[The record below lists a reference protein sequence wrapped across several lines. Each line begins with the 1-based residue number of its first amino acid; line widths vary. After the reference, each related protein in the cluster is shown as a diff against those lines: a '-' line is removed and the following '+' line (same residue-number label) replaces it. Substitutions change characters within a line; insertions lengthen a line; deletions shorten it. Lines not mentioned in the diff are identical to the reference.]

1 VGGLLVSAILN
12 ALAALASVAAVL
24 TSTFLAMQALR
35 YSKNANHMPVIVD
48 LFKEHR
54 SEEFVE
60 KEQYVWREMPRQDA
74 SKGFSKLPPKLRSR
88 ATDVALF
95 YLMVSYLSEYDISDH
110 ELLAL
115 QVQYRLLRTW
125 KAIKKHVDQERI
137 LRGGEY
143 TFLNTLEVF
152 VERVGVLDS
161 DAIAR
166 RMLARVQK
174 KKR

>member
-1 VGGLLVSAILN
+1 MTAILN
-12 ALAALASVAAVL
+12 VIAALASVTAVIS
-24 TSTFLAMQALR
+24 STFLAMQALR
-35 YSKNANHMPVIVD
+35 YSKNANHMPVIVQ

-54 SEEFVE
+54 SEEFVR
-60 KEQYVWREMPRQDA
+60 KEQFVWREMPRQNPD
-74 SKGFSKLPPKLRSR
+74 KGFSRLPRKVKSH

-95 YLMVSYLSEYDISDH
+95 YLMVSYLSEYDISDR

-125 KAIKKHVDQERI
+125 QAIERHVKRERE

-152 VERVGVLDS
+152 VQRVGSLDS

-166 RMLARVQK
+166 RMLNRVNK
-174 KKR
+174 AKRL